1 MTQGDRIVAVAR
13 GWLGTP
19 YRHQASCRGAGTDC
33 LGLILGVWRQVVGD
47 LPEVV
52 PSYSADWSEA
62 AGREDLLQAAMRWL
76 IPAAEASA
84 GDVLLFRMRDG
95 AVAKHL
101 GIATDAGESPRFIH
115 AYSGH
120 AVVETALSEPWA
132 RRLTARFCFPERG

>member
-62 AGREDLLQAAMRWL
+62 AGRDAMVD
-76 IPAAEASA
+76 P
-84 GDVLLFRMRDG
+84 GG
-95 AVAKHL
+95 
-101 GIATDAGESPRFIH
+101 
-115 AYSGH
+115 
-120 AVVETALSEPWA
+120 
-132 RRLTARFCFPERG
+132 RGVGR